1 MEGRPLHNASRTR
14 KSMGHLN
21 FNSNIDIGTN
31 VLPIDISNYECYK
44 DKATRTVMKVIDMRV
59 GILV

>member
-1 MEGRPLHNASRTR
+1 MEGRPLHNTSRTR

-31 VLPIDISNYECYK
+31 TLPMLWISILTTSRNNK
-44 DKATRTVMKVIDMRV
+44 DKATVMKVIDMRV
-59 GILV
+59 GI

>member
-31 VLPIDISNYECYK
+31 TYTYAMDIYFNYE
-44 DKATRTVMKVIDMRV
+44 
-59 GILV
+59 

>member
-31 VLPIDISNYECYK
+31 VLPIDISFNYEYHE
-44 DKATRTVMKVIDMRV
+44 DKATVMKVIDMRV